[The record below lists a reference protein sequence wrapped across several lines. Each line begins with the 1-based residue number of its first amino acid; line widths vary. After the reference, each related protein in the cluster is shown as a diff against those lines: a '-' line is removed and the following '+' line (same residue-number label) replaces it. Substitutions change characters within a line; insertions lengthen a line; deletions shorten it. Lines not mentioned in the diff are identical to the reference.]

1 MATPTKD
8 MTGKRFGRLSVVSYS
23 GKNNRRLALW
33 SCLCDCGTTTLV
45 TGARLRNGATSSCGC
60 FRRDRGK
67 QNATHG
73 MHGTHAYRIWIGML
87 SRCRNKNATGYK
99 NYGGRGISVCNE
111 WLEFENFYKDMGP
124 PPEGLTLD
132 RKDTNGDYSK
142 GNCRW
147 ATWFEQADNK
157 RSVKMLSAF
166 GKTQSLATWSREF
179 GIHYSTLRDRLTYE
193 QLDLETA
200 LTRKVTK

>member
-1 MATPTKD
+1 
-8 MTGKRFGRLSVVSYS
+8 
-23 GKNNRRLALW
+23 
-33 SCLCDCGTTTLV
+33 
-45 TGARLRNGATSSCGC
+45 
-60 FRRDRGK
+60 
-67 QNATHG
+67 
-73 MHGTHAYRIWIGML
+73 
-87 SRCRNKNATGYK
+87 
-99 NYGGRGISVCNE
+99 
-111 WLEFENFYKDMGP
+111 MGP